1 MFHKIPPLITERMNE
16 LIKLDARDRE
26 DGTPP
31 LQRLR
36 QISPESGKF
45 ISLLAA
51 AVPEGELIEIGTS
64 AGYSTLW
71 LVLAC
76 KEAGKKVKTFEM
88 LPEKI
93 KLARET
99 FKNTKVEPYVELI
112 EEDARQGLKQLKN
125 ISFCFLD
132 AEKEYY
138 EECYNHVIPNM
149 VKGGILVAD
158 NVISH
163 QDDLQTML
171 DKVFVDKRV
180 DALIVPIN
188 SGLLLCRKL

>member
-1 MFHKIPPLITERMNE
+1 MNE

-26 DGTPP
+26 DGTPL

-36 QISPESGKF
+36 QISPESGKL
-45 ISLLAA
+45 ISFLAA
-51 AVPEGELIEIGTS
+51 TVLEGELIEIGTS

-76 KEAGKKVKTFEM
+76 KEAGKRVKTFEM

-112 EEDARQGLKQLKN
+112 EEDARQCLKQLKN

-180 DALIVPIN
+180 DALIVPID

>member
-1 MFHKIPPLITERMNE
+1 MFHEIPPLINERMNE

-26 DGTPP
+26 DGTPL

-36 QISPESGKF
+36 QISPESGKL
-45 ISLLAA
+45 ISFLAA
-51 AVPEGELIEIGTS
+51 TVLEGELIEIGTS

-76 KEAGKKVKTFEM
+76 KEAGKRVKTFEM

-112 EEDARQGLKQLKN
+112 EEDARQCLKQLKN

-180 DALIVPIN
+180 DALIVPIG

>member
-26 DGTPP
+26 DGTPL

-36 QISPESGKF
+36 QISPESGKL
-45 ISLLAA
+45 ISFLAA
-51 AVPEGELIEIGTS
+51 TVLEGELIEIGTS

-76 KEAGKKVKTFEM
+76 KEAGKRVKTFEM

-112 EEDARQGLKQLKN
+112 EEDARQCLKQLKN

-180 DALIVPIN
+180 DALIVPID

>member
-26 DGTPP
+26 DGTPL

-36 QISPESGKF
+36 QISPESGKL
-45 ISLLAA
+45 ISFLAA
-51 AVPEGELIEIGTS
+51 TVLEGELIEIGTS

-76 KEAGKKVKTFEM
+76 KEAGKRVKTFEM

-112 EEDARQGLKQLKN
+112 EEDARQCLKQLKN

-180 DALIVPIN
+180 DALIVPIG